1 MSKVNKFI
9 DLHCH
14 LDGSITPEIAKKL
27 ANLQQIPLNFNSEQ
41 ELVDKLCVNK
51 ECKSLVDFLR
61 CFEFPLSLLQTKIGI
76 EEAVYLVLKEAKENG
91 VIYSEI
97 RFAPQLHLQKGL
109 TQEEVIISAIN
120 GIKKAPI
127 KANLILCCMRGEN
140 NLDDNILTVEL
151 ARKFLVEDGGVVAI
165 DLAGAES
172 LYKTKNYEQLFSLAN
187 QYNIPFTIH
196 AGEAD
201 DASSVKDAI
210 LFGAKRIGHGINI
223 LISKEIIDLSKMKNI
238 FFEMCPTSNCLT
250 HTVEDIKKFPLLS
263 FIENDLKATINTDD
277 LGIEGTTIK
286 KEFEILENEFGL
298 TKEQEIKLLLN
309 AVDCAFTT
317 KKVKKELRKIIINQ

>member
-1 MSKVNKFI
+1 MANVNKFV

-27 ANLQQIPLNFNSEQ
+27 ANLQQIPLNFKTEQ
-41 ELVDKLCVNK
+41 ELIDKLCVHDD
-51 ECKSLVDFLR
+51 CQSLIDFLR

-76 EEAVYLVLKEAKENG
+76 EEAIYLILKEAQENG
-91 VIYSEI
+91 IIYSEI

-109 TQEEVIISAIN
+109 SQEEVIISAIN

-127 KANLILCCMRGEN
+127 KANLILCCMRGDN
-140 NLDDNILTVEL
+140 NFEDNVLTVEL
-151 ARKFLVEDGGVVAI
+151 AHKFLVKDGGVVAI

-172 LYKTKNYEQLFSLAN
+172 LYKTKNYEKLFSLAK
-187 QYNIPFTIH
+187 QYKIPFTIH

-201 DASSVKDAI
+201 DASSIKDAI

-223 LISKEIIDLSKMKNI
+223 LLNKEVVELSKRKNI

-250 HTVEDIKKFPLLS
+250 HTIDDIKKFPLLS
-263 FIENDLKATINTDD
+263 FIEEDLNATINTDD

-286 KEFEILENEFGL
+286 KEFELMEKEFGL

-317 KKVKKELRKIIINQ
+317 DEVKKDLRKIIKNQ